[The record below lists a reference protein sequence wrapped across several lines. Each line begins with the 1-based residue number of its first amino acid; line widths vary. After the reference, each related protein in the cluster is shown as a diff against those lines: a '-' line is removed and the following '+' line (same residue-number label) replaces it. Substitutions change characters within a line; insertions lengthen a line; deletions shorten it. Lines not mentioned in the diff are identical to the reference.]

1 MLIKFKTHNTM
12 KKSVLFFAAFATF
25 VSMNINAQDVYFTK
39 NAKVNFNASPAEPIE
54 VIDAVNNEGTSFL
67 NTTKG
72 EIVFAVLIKGF
83 RFERALMEEHF
94 NENYM
99 ESTKFPKGDFKG
111 KIDNLSEVNFSKD
124 GSYKVKVS
132 GNLTIHGITKPTTAD
147 GVINVKAGKISATS
161 NFSVK
166 LADYKI
172 DRPSVVANKINE
184 TVKISVSANYELKK

>member
-1 MLIKFKTHNTM
+1 M
-12 KKSVLFFAAFATF
+12 KKSILILSAIVTLLTL
-25 VSMNINAQDVYFTK
+25 NLTAQDIYFTK
-39 NAKVNFNASPAEPIE
+39 TAKVNFDASPSNPIE
-54 VIDAVNNEGTSFL
+54 IIEAVNNEGSSFL
-67 NTTKG
+67 NVTKG

-111 KIDNLSEVNFSKD
+111 KIDNLSAVNFSKD
-124 GSYKVKVS
+124 GVYKVKVS
-132 GNLTIHGITKPTTAD
+132 GNLTFHGITQPTSAD
-147 GVINVKAGKISATS
+147 GVITVKAGKISASS

-184 TVKISVSANYELKK
+184 TAKISVAANYELKK